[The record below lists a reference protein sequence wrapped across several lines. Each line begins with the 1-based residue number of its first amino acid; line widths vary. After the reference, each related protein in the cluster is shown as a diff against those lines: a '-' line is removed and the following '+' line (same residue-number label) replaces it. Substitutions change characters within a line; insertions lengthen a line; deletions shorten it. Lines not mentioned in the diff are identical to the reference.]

1 MSEAPTH
8 RATRSSS
15 RFSATSPLE
24 QQRRQQQNTWGS
36 TPGQKRKQSDITTGR
51 DLDIPTERTKI
62 KITTPELNTL
72 TTLLSPP
79 AVATRAIKPT
89 TTITTVTPLARRRS
103 TRRPSS
109 DKLDTPQD
117 DGDTRLHDLEGKKRA
132 VKFTSPRLDNSFKVK
147 MRNYEGEDGMSLKA
161 ASGTLD
167 DSVGDMEDVPAEGE
181 DDTMG
186 ESGLIN
192 VEGQGSGDMAVGY
205 EDNYVQLEELEDSF
219 SVLIAGSPNSKK
231 RRKESPKVGEL
242 EEACSGGND
251 TADHP
256 AVGSSLSP
264 QVITREPP
272 PHKRQKPPLKPSG
285 PKSKEQP
292 SCQKGSVE
300 ITIQRLSK
308 PKKGIKYTPN
318 IPITPLDVL
327 SQIFKE
333 MFKKQYEMLDNSAE
347 KWALEVFADEV
358 EVRLLDHVR
367 IQVPLSPTT
376 SPLDTFQILTFL
388 LFSPPTD

>member
-132 VKFTSPRLDNSFKVK
+132 VKFTSSRLDNSFKVK

-167 DSVGDMEDVPAEGE
+167 DSVGD
-181 DDTMG
+181 
-186 ESGLIN
+186 
-192 VEGQGSGDMAVGY
+192 VG
-205 EDNYVQLEELEDSF
+205 
-219 SVLIAGSPNSKK
+219 KM
-231 RRKESPKVGEL
+231 
-242 EEACSGGND
+242 
-251 TADHP
+251 
-256 AVGSSLSP
+256 
-264 QVITREPP
+264 
-272 PHKRQKPPLKPSG
+272 
-285 PKSKEQP
+285 
-292 SCQKGSVE
+292 
-300 ITIQRLSK
+300 
-308 PKKGIKYTPN
+308 
-318 IPITPLDVL
+318 IPWGRV
-327 SQIFKE
+327 
-333 MFKKQYEMLDNSAE
+333 A
-347 KWALEVFADEV
+347 
-358 EVRLLDHVR
+358 
-367 IQVPLSPTT
+367 
-376 SPLDTFQILTFL
+376 
-388 LFSPPTD
+388 